1 MVRLMMMFGG
11 HVFLL
16 FRHPKGGLP
25 SRFVEHWL
33 YMAKALSNMRLSD
46 EALAIIASEAVRL
59 GIPKTAVVEMALREW
74 AKKVAR
80 LKK

>member
-1 MVRLMMMFGG
+1 
-11 HVFLL
+11 
-16 FRHPKGGLP
+16 
-25 SRFVEHWL
+25 
-33 YMAKALSNMRLSD
+33 MAKALFNIRLSD